1 MFNARGVLFATVFR
15 QLERSL
21 APFIAEAD
29 PPRLPPGWS
38 DGPRGSVYENWPLS
52 DVLSFEENGKGGGTA
67 MAATAKGEE
76 RGGLEQSLM
85 T

>member
-52 DVLSFEENGKGGGTA
+52 DVLSFEERRKGGWYRDGRH
-67 MAATAKGEE
+67 G
-76 RGGLEQSLM
+76 RGR
-85 T
+85 